1 MHLYI
6 KKWTTRVREIKNFL
20 RTQDKWDKYIQ
31 LSRKRHSARKNQIC
45 HIMNKWH
52 DYARIQG
59 VLKKQ
64 VLFERTKILQRTFR
78 GWRTTVARHRELKLK
93 SIMIW
98 KKTIQ
103 DPKVAIFRKWNLYAL
118 KKKTQKQMAAQLFE
132 SNRQWHNRVL
142 LEKTF
147 SKWQRKAADKNNFN
161 AAHELEKRRWELQST
176 KQRTT
181 LLSGFY
187 AKERD
192 QIASIETELGE
203 VTQKFIENEEELTNL
218 EEVST
223 TWKIA
228 LHAMKMEL
236 MRLSIVVQRCSA
248 PRPRKHRRFSDE
260 DFHDRLKNDDRYGQE
275 TRSRLSM
282 MKAGDRI
289 IGKWERRNS
298 DPGFDEDLDMVNLN
312 PPLDENIVQLQ
323 SIDKQ

>member
-1 MHLYI
+1 
-6 KKWTTRVREIKNFL
+6 
-20 RTQDKWDKYIQ
+20 
-31 LSRKRHSARKNQIC
+31 
-45 HIMNKWH
+45 
-52 DYARIQG
+52 
-59 VLKKQ
+59 
-64 VLFERTKILQRTFR
+64 
-78 GWRTTVARHRELKLK
+78 
-93 SIMIW
+93 
-98 KKTIQ
+98 
-103 DPKVAIFRKWNLYAL
+103 
-118 KKKTQKQMAAQLFE
+118 MAAQLFE